1 MVYQFQLSAQV
12 YLAFK
17 VALHAVVYVFPT
29 LPNNVFNWALVAS
42 FAFHVSNSL
51 VFRIAY
57 KFDCLIPT
65 GATIAAVV
73 ALCAGGT
80 GVSLWFNGVHL

>member
-29 LPNNVFNWALVAS
+29 LPNNVFNWAL
-42 FAFHVSNSL
+42 FAAFTFHVSYSL
-51 VFRIAY
+51 VLGIA
-57 KFDCLIPT
+57 
-65 GATIAAVV
+65 
-73 ALCAGGT
+73 
-80 GVSLWFNGVHL
+80 N